1 MMKKSNWKLA
11 ARYIVVLAFAIV
23 VVIPFFWMIITS
35 FKEPQNVFKRPVEW
49 WVESFDFSNYTQ
61 FFVKYNGWRYV
72 WNTVKLCAI
81 NIVGVLVSNAIVAY
95 AVAFMKSKYKKLV
108 MALLLITMMMPGT
121 VTFFPQFIVYVK
133 LGWYGTLLPL
143 WVPAFLGNAY
153 YIFLLRQYY
162 LTIPQPIIDAAKVAG
177 CGHWR
182 MLWQIVVP
190 MAKPVFIIMTLNT
203 FIEVWSDLFGPL
215 IYILKEEDKT
225 FPVLLSY
232 MNSSYGNAGVLPA
245 IMAGGI
251 LSAIPTLLVYFF
263 GQKAMIKAYVFKSS
277 DK

>member
-1 MMKKSNWKLA
+1 MKKKNVLLFIRYAVILLFALA
-11 ARYIVVLAFAIV
+11 MIV
-23 VVIPFFWMIITS
+23 PFFWMIITS
-35 FKEPQNVFKRPVEW
+35 FKDPINVFKRPINW
-49 WVESFDFSNYTQ
+49 WVDSWDFSNYLQ
-61 FFVKYNGWRYV
+61 FFTKHNGWKYI
-72 WNTVKLCAI
+72 WNTVKLASI
-81 NIVGVLVSNAIVAY
+81 NIVGVVVSNAIVAY
-95 AVAFMKSKYKKLV
+95 AVAFMKSKYKKIV

-133 LGWYGTLLPL
+133 LGWYGKLLPL

-162 LTIPQPIIDAAKVAG
+162 LTIPQPILDAAKVSG
-177 CGHWR
+177 CGHFR

-190 MAKPVFIIMTLNT
+190 MAKPVFIIMILQT
-203 FIEVWSDLFGPL
+203 FISVWSDLFGPL
-215 IYILKEEDKT
+215 IYILKEEERT

-232 MNSSYGNAGVLPA
+232 MNSSYGNAGMLPS
-245 IMAGGI
+245 IMAGGV
-251 LSAIPTLLVYFF
+251 LSAIPTLIVYFL

>member
-1 MMKKSNWKLA
+1 MKKKNILLFI
-11 ARYIVVLAFAIV
+11 RYAVILLFAVSMI
-23 VVIPFFWMIITS
+23 IPFFWMIITS
-35 FKEPQNVFKRPVEW
+35 FKNPVNVFKRPINW
-49 WVESFDFSNYTQ
+49 WVDSWDFSNYKV
-61 FFVKYNGWRYV
+61 FFIKHNGLKYI

-81 NIVGVLVSNAIVAY
+81 NIIGVVVSNAIVAY
-95 AVAFMKSKYKKLV
+95 AVAFMKCKHKKII
-108 MALLLITMMMPGT
+108 MSALLITMMMPGT

-133 LGWYGTLLPL
+133 LGWYGTLMPL

-162 LTIPQPIIDAAKVAG
+162 LTIPQPILDAARVAG
-177 CGHWR
+177 CGHFR

-190 MAKPVFIIMTLNT
+190 MAKPVFIIMILET
-203 FIEVWSDLFGPL
+203 FVSVWSNLFGAL
-215 IYILKEEDKT
+215 VYILHEEDRT

-232 MNSSYGNAGVLPA
+232 MKSSYGNEGTLPA
-245 IMAGGI
+245 IMAGGV
-251 LSAIPTLLVYFF
+251 LAAIPTLIVYFL